1 MISCYSSVCLI
12 LKPACCCTYRLANI
26 LKLQSRRF
34 KNKNISTN
42 FSFITNSFENDVS
55 ASIQALIL
63 DFTADELTNKGN
75 IQADNL
81 NIYSTVVVNNRGS
94 LRANNFSFT

>member
-1 MISCYSSVCLI
+1 M
-12 LKPACCCTYRLANI
+12 
-26 LKLQSRRF
+26 
-34 KNKNISTN
+34 
-42 FSFITNSFENDVS
+42 S

-94 LRANNFSFT
+94 LRANNSFIIQLN

>member
-1 MISCYSSVCLI
+1 M
-12 LKPACCCTYRLANI
+12 
-26 LKLQSRRF
+26 
-34 KNKNISTN
+34 
-42 FSFITNSFENDVS
+42 S

-94 LRANNFSFT
+94 LRANNFSLTGVNFDNSFNSQ